1 MSVYISSNANRF
13 YCSIENTYGQVEA
26 ISQVNRI
33 PAVKLTA
40 TQQLEVSNRKDKTGS
55 RTFAGLPPGGRRKTT
70 FDLTTYLTT
79 WDVTTSPPAYGPL
92 FQGTLGG
99 APLLFPGGTVGAS
112 ATNTTLQFGAPHGL
126 TSGQAVTYLG
136 ELRFVAA
143 VVDSFSVLV
152 NAPFSNMPVVGASVG
167 PTVTYF
173 PATNLPSVSIF
184 DYWSPSTA
192 VHRILCGAGIDKVTV
207 KVNGDFHQ
215 FQFSGVAQDLADS
228 TSFSSGVG
236 ELTTFP
242 VEPTLGA
249 FDYSIVPGN
258 LGQVWL
264 GSTPSQFCTLTDA
277 QLVIGNNLDV
287 RSQEFGTSLP
297 LALAPGT
304 RNVSIQFQLYEQD
317 DSSTQ
322 SLYQAAKQQSPIS
335 AMIQLGQQ
343 PNQLFGVYLQSVLPE
358 VPEYND
364 STARLQWS
372 FASSRAQGTV
382 DDEVV
387 VAFG

>member
-13 YCSIENTYGQVEA
+13 YCSTENIYGQVSA
-26 ISQVNRI
+26 IAQANRI

-40 TQQLEVSNRKDKTGS
+40 KQQLEITNRKDKTGS

-79 WDVTTSPPAYGPL
+79 WDVTSAPPSYGPL
-92 FQGTLGG
+92 FQATLGSTP
-99 APLLFPGGTVGAS
+99 ALFAGGTAAAGS
-112 ATNTTLQFGAPHGL
+112 TSTTLHFTAPHGL

-143 VVDSFSVLV
+143 VVDSMSVLV
-152 NAPFSNMPVVGASVG
+152 SAPFSSTPVAGTTIG

-173 PATNLPSVSIF
+173 PATSLPSVSIF

-192 VHRILCGAGIDKVTV
+192 VHRILCGAGVDKVTV

-215 FQFSGVAQDLADS
+215 FQFSGMAQDLADS

-236 ELTTFP
+236 QLTAFP
-242 VEPTLGA
+242 VEPALGA

-264 GSTPSQFCTLTDA
+264 GSSPSQFFTLTDA

-287 RSQEFGTSLP
+287 RAQEFGSSLP

-304 RNVSIQFQLYEQD
+304 RNVAIQFELYQRD
-317 DSSTQ
+317 DAATQ
-322 SLYQAAKQQSPIS
+322 ALYQAAKQQSPIS

-364 STARLQWS
+364 SSARLQWS

-382 DDEVV
+382 DNEVII
-387 VAFG
+387 AFG

>member
-1 MSVYISSNANRF
+1 MAVYISSNANRF
-13 YCSIENTYGQVEA
+13 YCSAETAYGQVPVITPA
-26 ISQVNRI
+26 NRI
-33 PAVKLTA
+33 PAIKLTA
-40 TQQLEVSNRKDKTGS
+40 KQQLEVTSRKDKTGS

-79 WDVTTSPPAYGPL
+79 WDVTSAPPSYGPL
-92 FQGTLGG
+92 FQGTLGS
-99 APLLFPGGTVGAS
+99 APLLFSGGTVGS
-112 ATNTTLQFGAPHGL
+112 GATSTALQFGAPHGL
-126 TSGQAVTYLG
+126 AAGQAVTYLG

-143 VVDSFSVLV
+143 VVDAMSVIV
-152 NAPFSNMPVVGASVG
+152 NAPFSNAPVAGTAIG

-173 PATNLPSVSIF
+173 PTTTLPSITIF

-192 VHRILCGAGIDKVTV
+192 VHRILCGAGVDKVTI

-228 TSFSSGVG
+228 TGFSSGVG
-236 ELTTFP
+236 QLTAFP
-242 VEPTLGA
+242 AEPALGE

-264 GSTPSQFCTLTDA
+264 GSTPSRFLTLTDA
-277 QLVIGNNLDV
+277 QVVIGNNLDT
-287 RSQEFGTSLP
+287 RSQEFGSSLP

-304 RNVSIQFQLYEQD
+304 RNVAIQFELYEQD
-317 DSSTQ
+317 DGATQ
-322 SLYQAAKQQSPIS
+322 ALYQAAKQQSPIS

-364 STARLQWS
+364 RSARLQWS

-382 DDEVV
+382 DNEVII
-387 VAFG
+387 AFG